1 MSPKDAWD
9 VLGGTDLKDLEEARL
24 QAHYAVQWAARVA
37 RAYVEAQPDDSH
49 TSLDWDREH
58 QALRTQPLSGGQ
70 ALGLRLADLNLLWI
84 DGENVGSKLP
94 LDGIADAEAGAW
106 VAELVKGADYETAR
120 LSEPLPYELPPHDV
134 ATGGKYA
141 VGVNQGAFTE
151 LGAWYDSA
159 DSALEAVVKALGG
172 LEPGPSPVRCWPHH
186 FDIATLIALEEGDAE
201 EARSIGVGL
210 SPGDETYAEP
220 YYYVTPWPYPDA
232 GKLPKLP
239 PSGRWHTEG
248 YVGAIATAS
257 RIGELGSKRVA
268 VMDFLQ
274 SSIARS
280 RELLGR

>member
-9 VLGGTDLKDLEEARL
+9 VLGRTDLKDLEEARL

-49 TSLDWDREH
+49 TSLSWDRGH
-58 QALRTQPLSGGQ
+58 QDLRTQPLPGGQ
-70 ALGLRLADLNLLWI
+70 TLGLRLADLTLLWI
-84 DGENVGSKLP
+84 EGENVGSELP
-94 LDGIADAEAGAW
+94 LDGKANADAGAW
-106 VAELVKGADYETAR
+106 VAERVTEAGYDAAGLG
-120 LSEPLPYELPPHDV
+120 EPSPYELPPHGV
-134 ATGGKYA
+134 AQGDNYT
-141 VGVNQGAFTE
+141 VGSNEGAFVE

-159 DSALEAVVKALGG
+159 DSALEAVVNALSD

-232 GKLPKLP
+232 EKLPKLP

-280 RELLGR
+280 RELLGT